1 MASQAEV
8 AAMRRAI
15 ELAKRGLGTNSP
27 NPIVGCVI
35 LDAQGAVVGE
45 GFFER
50 PGEPH
55 AEVHALRAAG
65 ERARGG
71 TAVVS
76 LEPCNHYGR
85 TPPCRKAL
93 LDAGV
98 ARVVYAVADPI
109 VGHDG
114 GAEALRAAGVDVEAG
129 VLEEEAAA
137 GNEVWLLST
146 RLARPFVTWKY
157 AASLDGRVAARDGT
171 SKWITSE
178 EARADAH
185 RLRGECDAVLVGAG
199 TIRADDPQ
207 LTARGDGIRHQPLRV
222 VVDTEGRT
230 PVTAR
235 VFEGTAPALIAI
247 AEDADASQLEGHASV
262 VRVPRAPAGL
272 DIRSLLLALFNRDV
286 RSVLLEGGPTLAGS
300 FLAAGLVD
308 RVIAYLAP
316 LAIGGGGLPALAGTG
331 AATIGDAQRFRLDD
345 VSRLGVDVRLTAR
358 PVRADPVPEP
368 SDETVDTAAC

>member
-1 MASQAEV
+1 MASHAEL

-15 ELAKRGLGTNSP
+15 DLAKRGLGTNSP

-35 LDAQGAVVGE
+35 LDADGEVVGE

-93 LDAGV
+93 LEAGI

-114 GAEALRAAGVDVEAG
+114 GGETLRAAGVDVESR
-129 VLEEEAAA
+129 VLEEEAAI

-146 RLARPFVTWKY
+146 RLARPFVTWTY
-157 AASLDGRVAARDGT
+157 AASLDGRVAAGGGLGT
-171 SKWITSE
+171 WITSE
-178 EARADAH
+178 EARADSH
-185 RLRGECDAVLVGAG
+185 RLRAECDAVLVGAG

-222 VVDTEGRT
+222 VVDSEART
-230 PVTAR
+230 PVTAL
-235 VFEGTAPALIAI
+235 VLKGTAPTLIAV
-247 AEDADASQLEGHASV
+247 AEDADVSHLDRQASI
-262 VRVPRAPAGL
+262 VRLPRAPTGL
-272 DIRSLLLALFNRDV
+272 DVPSLLRALYDREV

-300 FLAAGLVD
+300 VLAAGFVD

-316 LAIGGGGLPALAGTG
+316 IAIGGGGLPALAGIG
-331 AATIGDAQRFRLDD
+331 ATTIAEARRFRLDD
-345 VSRLGVDVRLTAR
+345 VTRLGTDLRLTAR
-358 PVRADPVPEP
+358 PVRPDPG
-368 SDETVDTAAC
+368 T